1 MVGENQYIIELL
13 EKLDKTEIWKS
24 NREKYKEYSK
34 GIDVLVELFIR
45 HKKINRRYF
54 LLEMEEVRQLQFI

>member
-13 EKLDKTEIWKS
+13 EKLDKTEICKS
-24 NREKYKEYSK
+24 NRDLY
-34 GIDVLVELFIR
+34 GI
-45 HKKINRRYF
+45 KKINRRYF